1 MGLHVFGDYLLMNK
15 TIQIGIALV
24 IVAAIGKIIWFFS
37 TGWSEEKIF
46 QYDSIRTASS
56 YVVANYSGYDDGYWS
71 ETSAASDVY
80 TQDMDI
86 GYPEMPP
93 IYSGMEGSGFDD
105 YSKYNS
111 SEYNLI
117 TKYGKEE
124 VTKSQ
129 WQNSRNRKEQ
139 GLPIIAELHYG
150 KFWGIK

>member
-1 MGLHVFGDYLLMNK
+1 MNK

-56 YVVANYSGYDDGYWS
+56 YVVANYSGYDDGYYWS